1 MNTWLLKSE
10 PDSYAWSD
18 MVRDQRTFWDGVH
31 NYQARNNLRAM
42 KKGDL
47 AFFYHSGD
55 ERQIM
60 GMVKI
65 VSEAYPDKN
74 DPAWSWVD
82 IEIVKA
88 LPRPITLTELKEH
101 PALVGMNLFRQSR
114 LSVVAITAEEWA
126 TILAIH

>member
-1 MNTWLLKSE
+1 MHTWLLKSE
-10 PDSYAWSD
+10 PDCYSWSD
-18 MVRDQRTFWDGVH
+18 LVRDQKTFWDGVH

-55 ERQIM
+55 ERQIV
-60 GMVKI
+60 GIVKI
-65 VSEAYPDKN
+65 VGEAYPDKK

-82 IEIVKA
+82 IELLKA
-88 LPRPITLTELKEH
+88 LPRPVTLSELKEH

-114 LSVVAITAEEWA
+114 LSVVSIKPEEWQ